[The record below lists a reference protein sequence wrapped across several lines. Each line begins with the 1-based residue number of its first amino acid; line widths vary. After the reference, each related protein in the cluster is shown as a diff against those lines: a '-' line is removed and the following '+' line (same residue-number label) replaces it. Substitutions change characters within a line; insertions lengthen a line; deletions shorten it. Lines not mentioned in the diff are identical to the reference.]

1 MSKEVQIYD
10 TTLRDG
16 AQGEGV
22 SFTLED
28 KIKVALQLDKIGVH
42 YIEGGWPGSN
52 PKDEAFFARIA
63 DYKLKNAKIAAFGST
78 RKPGV
83 APEYD
88 VSLQAIISTKAP
100 VATIFGKSWDFHVR
114 EALCTTLDEN
124 LKMIRESAAYLKRQ
138 GKEVVYDAEHFFDGY
153 KNNPQYALA
162 TIRAAQEGGAD
173 IVVPCDTNGGSL
185 PEEIRQIITTVL
197 DHVTVPV
204 GVHVHNDG
212 EMAVANTIT
221 AVLAGASHV
230 HGTVNGYGERCG
242 NANLCSVIPNLAFK
256 LGMKTVPEESLVNL
270 TELSRYVGEL
280 TGMRPS
286 NNQPFVGESAFTHKG
301 GVHVSAI
308 QKNSRTYEHLPPE
321 LVGNK
326 RKVLV
331 SELSG
336 LSNLFYKYQELSMA
350 LDNPTEE
357 SRRLLEEIKEMEN
370 RGFQFELAE
379 GSFELLIHKAFCNYR
394 LPFALES
401 LRIIVEKK
409 EDKPVSA
416 EAVIKMKVG
425 DQVVHTAAEGK
436 GPVNAI
442 DNALRKALER
452 FYPVIKETRMTD
464 YRMRV
469 LDGREGTGSL
479 VRVLVETSDG
489 RCSWGTVGVSR
500 NIVEASWQALV
511 DSIAYAVLKRGQDS
525 D

>member
-1 MSKEVQIYD
+1 MSREVQIYD

-52 PKDEAFFARIA
+52 PKDEAFFARIT
-63 DYKLKNAKIAAFGST
+63 DYKLKKAKIAAFGST

-83 APEYD
+83 TPECD
-88 VSLQAIISTKAP
+88 ISLQAIISTKAP

-124 LKMIRESAAYLKRQ
+124 LKMIRESAAYLKGQ

-153 KNNPQYALA
+153 KNNPEYALA
-162 TIRAAQEGGAD
+162 TIKAAQEGGAD

-197 DHVTVPV
+197 AYITVPV
-204 GVHVHNDG
+204 GIHVHNDG

-242 NANLCSVIPNLAFK
+242 NANLCSIVPNLAFK

-409 EDKPVSA
+409 EDGPVSA
-416 EAVIKMKVG
+416 EAVIKMRVG
-425 DQVVHTAAEGK
+425 DQIVHTAAEGK

-469 LDGREGTGSL
+469 LDGREGTGSP

-511 DSIAYAVLKRGQDS
+511 DSIAYAVLKSGQDS
-525 D
+525 G